1 MIDIPPEIWHR
12 VIYYLPLSS
21 LLHLYEVNR
30 VFFDIAMDEK
40 YRQVALDHSGVH
52 LTRTLDS
59 LLSVNPVS
67 SFTYPND
74 HACLLFRNP
83 DIARRVKSLRI
94 APHIFCGTNQD
105 EIRAWNAAPTR
116 YLSLVGRIMTL
127 VKKPWGARTEVH
139 AVSCPR
145 KLPPDR
151 WQTAEALLKVARNLI
166 NVSNFY
172 LDWKAF
178 EEIPALY
185 LDLLWPT
192 MSSALQ
198 DMTIFA
204 TTTKL
209 KTLFPLPV
217 VHFPC
222 LTSLRVTIKC
232 RKDPSEDESDLHDI
246 QLAIASLANSVRH
259 TLHSLSVC
267 CPPGHDLSPFY
278 GALGD
283 FRNLSSIDI
292 DLTAELTSMPGG
304 ILHMQSIQFL
314 LRHQETIEH
323 IAVSASKLLVI
334 KQSGGIY
341 WFPRLKSFSLG
352 SNILTVCSEQTQ
364 AFLRDHACT
373 LRCLEL
379 VGPISPL
386 ELDELLMALSGESRR
401 SALTKLSISIYRLD
415 LNLMLKLV
423 NCLPSLKTLKLAI
436 MRVANGT
443 SFAFTPGQF
452 FPLHLV

>member
-1 MIDIPPEIWHR
+1 M
-12 VIYYLPLSS
+12 
-21 LLHLYEVNR
+21 
-30 VFFDIAMDEK
+30 
-40 YRQVALDHSGVH
+40 
-52 LTRTLDS
+52 RTLDS
-59 LLSVNPVS
+59 LLSVNSIS
-67 SFTYPND
+67 SFTYPN

-94 APHIFCGTNQD
+94 APHIFD
-105 EIRAWNAAPTR
+105 EIRARDAAPTR
-116 YLSLVGRIMTL
+116 YLSLVGRIMTH
-127 VKKPWGARTEVH
+127 VKKPWRARTEVH
-139 AVSCPR
+139 ATSYLR
-145 KLPPDR
+145 LLPLDQR
-151 WQTAEALLKVARNLI
+151 QTTEALLKVARNLT

-172 LDWKAF
+172 LDWKVF

-185 LDLLWPT
+185 LDFLWPT

-204 TTTKL
+204 TTTKW

-217 VHFPC
+217 ADFPC
-222 LTSLRVTIKC
+222 LTSLRIIIKC
-232 RKDPSEDESDLHDI
+232 RKDPSEDESDLRNI
-246 QLAIASLANSVRH
+246 QLAIASFANSVRH
-259 TLHSLSVC
+259 TLRSLSVR
-267 CPPGHDLSPFY
+267 CPPGHDLSVFY
-278 GALGD
+278 EALGD

-304 ILHMQSIQFL
+304 IIHMQSVQFL

-334 KQSGGIY
+334 KQSTGGKY
-341 WFPRLKSFSLG
+341 WFPRLKSFSLT
-352 SNILTVCSEQTQ
+352 SNVLTVCSKQTQ
-364 AFLRDHACT
+364 AFLRDHTYT
-373 LRCLEL
+373 LQCLEL

-386 ELDELLMALSGESRR
+386 ELDELLTALSGESRR

-415 LNLMLKLV
+415 LNLMLKLA